1 MNSSDFVKALS
12 IDPSKVPVID
22 VSDAMNLSDLGALQ
36 KLFNK
41 RQLTIGFLCFRLW
54 H

>member
-22 VSDAMNLSDLGALQ
+22 VSAAMNLSDLGGVA
-36 KLFNK
+36 KA
-41 RQLTIGFLCFRLW
+41 I
-54 H
+54 